1 MKPLN
6 GTIYHP
12 KFDSDRGI
20 SKEVSSL
27 EFTGPTP
34 AFGASPA
41 YGLEKPT
48 ACNVGFTS
56 AEAYLMNESAH
67 IIKCKIIHMM

>member
-12 KFDSDRGI
+12 KVGPDRGI
-20 SKEVSSL
+20 SKEVSSI
-27 EFTGPTP
+27 EFTRSTP

-48 ACNVGFTS
+48 A
-56 AEAYLMNESAH
+56 
-67 IIKCKIIHMM
+67 